1 MAEQQT
7 PNKKL
12 PRIRGTNFTSME
24 VNLISRRVV
33 EELGLLRG
41 KFGPDITADAKN
53 KMLAKITDEVNAL
66 GVSYRKL
73 STVKNKFRNLTRDA
87 KEKFTYER
95 KERNKTGGG
104 PAPKPI
110 SMAEENI
117 INAMKDTSSF
127 KGIDGG
133 METSVDSITSD
144 QMFTVEPISPVPAL
158 NGSPTCQTVD
168 DLPSSV
174 ESIWIRR
181 LEQVHQRNEEL
192 ALSSATVHA
201 SLPVPVPVPVQK
213 QTCTQQPPKPSES
226 LQKRKTKRTADDV
239 YELQCLVL
247 ESDLKRNEMQ
257 MELFQRQMQ
266 FYNMMIQKKSIESEN
281 MILDALLN
289 TEA

>member
-1 MAEQQT
+1 MW
-7 PNKKL
+7 
-12 PRIRGTNFTSME
+12 
-24 VNLISRRVV
+24 
-33 EELGLLRG
+33 
-41 KFGPDITADAKN
+41 
-53 KMLAKITDEVNAL
+53 AKITDEVNAL

-73 STVKNKFRNLTRDA
+73 STVKTKFRNLTRDA

-144 QMFTVEPISPVPAL
+144 QMFTAVPISPVPAL
-158 NGSPTCQTVD
+158 NGLSTCQTVH

-181 LEQVHQRNEEL
+181 LEQVHQRNEEYLYLHKNRL
-192 ALSSATVHA
+192 ALSNHQN
-201 SLPVPVPVPVQK
+201 PVKV
-213 QTCTQQPPKPSES
+213 CR
-226 LQKRKTKRTADDV
+226 RKTKRTVDDV
-239 YELQCLVL
+239 YDLQCLVL
-247 ESDLKRNEMQ
+247 ESDLKRN
-257 MELFQRQMQ
+257 
-266 FYNMMIQKKSIESEN
+266 
-281 MILDALLN
+281 
-289 TEA
+289 

>member
-24 VNLISRRVV
+24 VNLIRGRVV

-41 KFGPDITADAKN
+41 KFGADITADAEN
-53 KMLAKITDEVNAL
+53 KMWAKITDEVNAL

-73 STVKNKFRNLTRDA
+73 STVKTKFRNLTRDA
-87 KEKFTYER
+87 KEKFTYEK
-95 KERNKTGGG
+95 KERNKTGRG
-104 PAPKPI
+104 PAPNPI

-133 METSVDSITSD
+133 METSGISHQDTCNSRHSQDSITSD

-192 ALSSATVHA
+192 ALSSATVLA
-201 SLPVPVPVPVQK
+201 SLPVPVPVPAQK
-213 QTCTQQPPKPSES
+213 QTCTQHSATTKTQVSLSMMYLHKLFSES
-226 LQKRKTKRTADDV
+226 DENNFFLQIP
-239 YELQCLVL
+239 
-247 ESDLKRNEMQ
+247 S
-257 MELFQRQMQ
+257 LF
-266 FYNMMIQKKSIESEN
+266 
-281 MILDALLN
+281 
-289 TEA
+289 

>member
-1 MAEQQT
+1 
-7 PNKKL
+7 
-12 PRIRGTNFTSME
+12 ME
-24 VNLISRRVV
+24 VNMISRRVV

-53 KMLAKITDEVNAL
+53 KMWAKITDEVNAL

-73 STVKNKFRNLTRDA
+73 STVKTKFRNLARDV

-104 PAPKPI
+104 PVPKPI

-127 KGIDGG
+127 KGIDGD
-133 METSVDSITSD
+133 METSVGISHQDTSNSRHSQDSITSD

-158 NGSPTCQTVD
+158 NAFPTCQTVD

-201 SLPVPVPVPVQK
+201 SLPVPVPAQK
-213 QTCTQQPPKPSES
+213 QTSTQQQPKPSES
-226 LQKRKTKRTADDV
+226 MQKKKTKRTVDDV
-239 YELQCLVL
+239 YELQCIVL
-247 ESDLKRNEMQ
+247 ESDLKRNELQ

-266 FYNMMIQKKSIESEN
+266 FYYMMIKKKTIDSEN
-281 MILDALLN
+281 MILDALLH

>member
-1 MAEQQT
+1 MWAQ
-7 PNKKL
+7 
-12 PRIRGTNFTSME
+12 
-24 VNLISRRVV
+24 
-33 EELGLLRG
+33 
-41 KFGPDITADAKN
+41 ITE
-53 KMLAKITDEVNAL
+53 EVNAL
-66 GVSYRKL
+66 GVSLRNV
-73 STVKNKFRNLTRDA
+73 STVKTKFRNLTRDA
-87 KEKFTYER
+87 KDKFVYEKR
-95 KERNKTGGG
+95 ERNKTGGG

-133 METSVDSITSD
+133 METSAGVS
-144 QMFTVEPISPVPAL
+144 QQE
-158 NGSPTCQTVD
+158 TCNSRHSE

-174 ESIWIRR
+174 EDIWIRR

-192 ALSSATVHA
+192 THPSATVPA
-201 SLPVPVPVPVQK
+201 SLSVPEPI

-226 LQKRKTKRTADDV
+226 KQKKKAKRTVGDV
-239 YELQCLVL
+239 YELQCQVL
-247 ESDLKRNEMQ
+247 ESDLKRNQMQ

-266 FYNMMIQKKSIESEN
+266 FYDMMVQKKTIDRET